1 MDTGGYRGQRGHY
14 RWIQETLCRVP
25 CPGHPAPAPGCG
37 HLWVR
42 GTWHVVKIPEL
53 ATNLFLIPHY
63 VSGQNKLNCV
73 IFKLN
78 VGNSA
83 VKL

>member
-1 MDTGGYRGQRGHY
+1 MDTGGYRGAKGALALDTGD
-14 RWIQETLCRVP
+14 TLP
-25 CPGHPAPAPGCG
+25 CGPPAPAPGCG